1 MEKDIIKLLI
11 TDYQQYITQ
20 IDLIKR
26 NICFMEGQNYV
37 LIGLRHVG
45 KSYLMY
51 QRISELI
58 GQGHQ
63 VEEILYFN
71 FEDDRIGPMTSQDLD
86 LIKICYEEMY
96 DTKPIFFLDEIQ
108 IVEGWEKFARRL
120 ADWKYQVYITGSNA
134 KMLSSEIATTLGG
147 RYLIQEVFPYSLGEY
162 LQANQIAWQSKTT
175 RYQQRK
181 AIVKTAERYF
191 LQGGLPETATMR
203 HTRPWMSSLFNKI
216 FFGDLIARHTIRN
229 DFGLRILVRKLAES
243 VKQPLSYNRMASIV
257 SATGKK
263 LSVDTT
269 IDYIQFMIDAWLLI
283 PYENF
288 VGKMQDK
295 EMNRKYYFTDNGI
308 LALFLIDPVTSLLEN
323 LVAIQLRRYY
333 GERVYFYLT
342 PKSEVDF
349 FVPEEGIAIQVAYS
363 LTDEATRTREIA
375 ALLALSEYQP
385 VSRRLIITKEQSE
398 QITMEDQL
406 IEVIPYWEWLL
417 DVSSPM

>member
-37 LIGLRHVG
+37 LVGLRHVG

-86 LIKICYEEMY
+86 LIKTCYEEMY

-162 LQANQIAWQSKTT
+162 LQANQIAWQSKTA

-203 HTRPWMSSLFNKI
+203 HTRLWMSSLFNKI

-333 GERVYFYLT
+333 GEQVYFYLT
-342 PKSEVDF
+342 PKCEVDF

-406 IEVIPYWEWLL
+406 IEVIPYLEWLL